1 MTLFQMTI
9 SVFFLGL
16 FPFVL
21 KFMEEPRDTSCNQD
35 KVCQYNNVT

>member
-1 MTLFQMTI
+1 MTI

-21 KFMEEPRDTSCNQD
+21 KFMEEPRDTSCIQD
-35 KVCQYNNVT
+35 KVNTAMELKIEF